1 MSTIFSQA
9 GRMPTIPG
17 PDPDP
22 RPPRMPFPPGACDCH
37 SHVFGP
43 QDAFPYLPNAAFIPP
58 DALPRDYVRM
68 LSTVG
73 CQRAVIVQPS
83 IYGTDNRCM
92 VAALTSGTF
101 NFRGVAV
108 VDAGVGDPEL
118 EALRRAGVRGVRINL
133 SSKTPGIPLD
143 QAPKLAARIKP
154 LGWHLQFFLRVGQ
167 VPSLEEVIARIPVP
181 CVIDHFGHA
190 PAAGGRESP
199 DFGILLRLARLEHVW
214 FKLIGPYRISQQW
227 PLYPDVAPLA
237 RALVDAAPDRCVWG
251 TDWPHPNTA
260 YMPNDGDLADALG
273 EWLPDAET
281 RRKVLVDNPGRLYG
295 FDRPDRG

>member
-1 MSTIFSQA
+1 MIPMQA
-9 GRMPTIPG
+9 VRTPTIPG

-22 RPPRMPFPPGACDCH
+22 RSPRTPFPAGSCDCH

-43 QDAFPYLPNAAFIPP
+43 QDAFPYLPNAAFIPS
-58 DALPRDYVRM
+58 DASPQEYARM
-68 LSTVG
+68 LSTIG
-73 CQRAVIVQPS
+73 CQRAVLVQPS

-92 VAALTSGTF
+92 VAALASGAF

-108 VDAGVGDPEL
+108 VDKTISDEEL
-118 EALRRAGVRGVRINL
+118 EALHRAGVRGVRINL
-133 SSKTPGIPLD
+133 ASKTPGLPLD
-143 QAPKLAARIKP
+143 QAPGLAERIKP
-154 LGWHLQFFLRVGQ
+154 LGWHLQFFLRIGQ

-181 CVIDHFGHA
+181 CIIDHFGHA
-190 PAAGGRESP
+190 PATGGLESP
-199 DFGILLRLARLEHVW
+199 EFAILLRLARVAHVW
-214 FKLIGPYRISQQW
+214 FKLIGPYRISDQW

-237 RALVDAAPDRCVWG
+237 RALVAAAPDRCVWG

-273 EWLPDAET
+273 EWLPDAGA

-295 FDRPDRG
+295 FE